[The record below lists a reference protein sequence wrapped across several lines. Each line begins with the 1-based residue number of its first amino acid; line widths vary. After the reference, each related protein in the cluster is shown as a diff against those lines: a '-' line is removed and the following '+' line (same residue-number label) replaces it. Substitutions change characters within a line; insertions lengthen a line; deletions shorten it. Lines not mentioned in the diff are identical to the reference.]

1 MTQAEVDR
9 LRRVYV
15 QFCDE
20 WPTIAFQIDDL
31 RKCLNFDQV
40 AVLALLTDVV
50 VAMDLHDGGML
61 FDDLTDDE

>member
-1 MTQAEVDR
+1 MTQAEIDR

-20 WPTIAFQIDDL
+20 WPGIAHQIDDL
-31 RKCLNFDQV
+31 RKHLGVDSV

-50 VAMDLHDGGML
+50 TAMDLHDAGVL
-61 FDDLTDDE
+61 FDDLTDDD